1 MSSSLSEVFGLV
13 ASTAVVCGLRSLTDT
28 VETISLLLTDVVVA
42 VSLLSIVVRTEAL
55 LVLESKL
62 ESLAAV
68 VGMEDLL
75 VVGSGLSLLA
85 VVAEFDTFF
94 S

>member
-1 MSSSLSEVFGLV
+1 M
-13 ASTAVVCGLRSLTDT
+13 TDT